1 MNSWYSNLVPLT
13 EPIVFEPLLN
23 PPLLITSAN
32 TNENN
37 ANAMIRTN
45 KIERCLIFDKIA
57 IFILIIFYSEGENTI
72 IYLIIKKYCR
82 FFISFF
88 YCFPFF

>member
-1 MNSWYSNLVPLT
+1 ML
-13 EPIVFEPLLN
+13 FEPPPN

-57 IFILIIFYSEGENTI
+57 IFILI
-72 IYLIIKKYCR
+72 
-82 FFISFF
+82 FFIQRAKIQLSI
-88 YCFPFF
+88 